1 MINVVL
7 WLGKTKHSDD
17 LAIIFARNNIRIV
30 DEHFDNNDD
39 FIDRFDVILISW
51 FRFNKLSP

>member
-17 LAIIFARNNIRIV
+17 LAIIFARNNINKYNPEKKLV
-30 DEHFDNNDD
+30 YGK
-39 FIDRFDVILISW
+39 IL
-51 FRFNKLSP
+51 RKMMRR